1 MKSLDCGNCYV
12 LWTAI
17 LHSSKMFAVKIAEER
32 QEPARQLLTHTALF
46 VLACARINASWKL
59 REKADSKQP

>member
-32 QEPARQLLTHTALF
+32 QEPARQLLTHTVTHTALF
-46 VLACARINASWKL
+46 LCWHAQ
-59 REKADSKQP
+59 E